1 MSGRGY
7 HGLAGVSRRVH
18 GHSVAA
24 SAAAAA
30 GAGARAAAR
39 RGAHSTRSR
48 AVRAVCNRALNL
60 NARAPLAGDHGGDD
74 SDVPEGLGL
83 ADAARR
89 AAELPEDVRYYIELC
104 SREAGRAADDGA
116 DDNKAY
122 DQAAGERGD
131 LLREAAAHAQY
142 LMRSI
147 RRPGERYI
155 MQAVVSA
162 NQRADARRI
171 RLLPRGA
178 GAGVGAG
185 AGAGAEAPADAPR
198 VRLTAGAF
206 QDGAC
211 RPRGSRWAAA
221 FSAGA
226 EHGAAGPVTGVKG
239 GPVSNFEK
247 ISTNPPLPHTPQ
259 KNLAKTAR
267 KCERAF

>member
-1 MSGRGY
+1 MF
-7 HGLAGVSRRVH
+7 LARCISILTH
-18 GHSVAA
+18 
-24 SAAAAA
+24 
-30 GAGARAAAR
+30 
-39 RGAHSTRSR
+39 
-48 AVRAVCNRALNL
+48 
-60 NARAPLAGDHGGDD
+60 ARAPLAGDLGGDD

-83 ADAARR
+83 SDAARR
-89 AAELPEDVRYYIELC
+89 AAELPKAVRDYIDLC
-104 SREAGRAADDGA
+104 FREAGRAADDGA

-147 RRPGERYI
+147 RRPGDRYI

-198 VRLTAGAF
+198 VDLPPLLFKMARAAREARG
-206 QDGAC
+206 GP
-211 RPRGSRWAAA
+211 PR
-221 FSAGA
+221 SAR
-226 EHGAAGPVTGVKG
+226 ELSTGAAGPVTGVQG
-239 GPVSNFEK
+239 GPFCNFEK
-247 ISTNPPLPHTPQ
+247 NSTNPPLRHTPQ
-259 KNLAKTAR
+259 KRRASV
-267 KCERAF
+267 RAF